1 MAQENKLGGGR
12 DEARGYT
19 SVGGRDGEVL
29 EDRRSRVPGDPEEAA
44 PR

>member
-1 MAQENKLGGGR
+1 MAQENELGGGR

-29 EDRRSRVPGDPEEAA
+29 EDRHSWVPGDPEEAA
-44 PR
+44 PK